1 MSGIKMLQQG
11 LYEQLIN
18 KLIAAKLD
26 NLDNETYYIKE
37 SILDKSEAG
46 EFLSQYLSAI
56 IKFTMEALP
65 NEQGISRQ
73 INLSN
78 KIIKL
83 LESELKSEKFD
94 DDLLHAKGR
103 ILKAVFFKIAL
114 IKALSKIEK
123 QNLIA

>member
-1 MSGIKMLQQG
+1 MLQQG

-26 NLDNETYYIKE
+26 NLDKETYYIKE
-37 SILDKSEAG
+37 SVLDKSEAG

-56 IKFTMEALP
+56 IKFTMESLP

-73 INLSN
+73 IALAN

-83 LESELKSEKFD
+83 LESELNNERFD

-103 ILKAVFFKIAL
+103 ILKAVFSKNAL
-114 IKALSKIEK
+114 IKVSSKIEK
-123 QNLIA
+123 QNLFA